1 MTQRPKLS
9 DIASSLG
16 LSVSAVSLA
25 LRDSTK
31 IPAITRDEVKRTA
44 ARLGYVYNRQAAEL
58 RRGVKSMVGVC
69 INDLANPVFV
79 DFIRHI
85 EDALRQHEMKLLLS
99 NSGEDLAK
107 QAAFLTTAQEYGA
120 AGILI
125 CPAEGTARNDVAT
138 LLAKG
143 FPVTTFSRLIDGVG
157 VSGFAND
164 DAGGVLAAMEHLHA
178 LGHRRIG
185 WIGGGRRTSTAVNR
199 LAGYDRA
206 VAALALDADPALRVF
221 CDTSR
226 RSGYLATGALLDLSV
241 PPTAIV
247 AFGDL
252 LAIGATAVCRERGV
266 GVGAALSVVGFDDID
281 ECTYSSPPLTTVAV
295 DKGAIA
301 RAAVDDLLSRIAG
314 DATGPVTRLFAP
326 LLVVRQSTG
335 PVSAAKA

>member
-1 MTQRPKLS
+1 MTPRPKLS

-25 LRDSTK
+25 LRDSPK
-31 IPAITRDEVKRTA
+31 IPAATRDEVKRTA
-44 ARLGYVYNRQAAEL
+44 AKLGYVYNRQAAEL
-58 RRGVKSMVGVC
+58 RRGVKSMIGVC

-85 EDALRQHEMKLLLS
+85 EDALRQHEMKLLLW
-99 NSGEDLAK
+99 NSGEDVAK

-120 AGILI
+120 AGLLI
-125 CPAEGTARNDVAT
+125 CPAEGTTREDIAT
-138 LLAKG
+138 LLAKD

-164 DAGGVLAAMEHLHA
+164 DAGGVFAAMEHLHG

-185 WIGGGRRTSTAVNR
+185 WIGGGRRTSTAENR

-206 VAALALDADPALRVF
+206 VAALGLDPDPELRVF
-221 CDTSR
+221 CETSR
-226 RSGYLATGALLDLSV
+226 RSGYVATGALLDLPH
-241 PPTAIV
+241 PPTGIV

-252 LAIGATAVCRERGV
+252 LAIGATTICRERGLVV
-266 GVGAALSVVGFDDID
+266 GQDVSIVGFDDID
-281 ECTYSSPPLTTVAV
+281 ECTYASPPLTTVAV

-314 DATGPVTRLFAP
+314 DAEGPVTRLFTP
-326 LLVVRQSTG
+326 RLVVRRSTG
-335 PVSAAKA
+335 PGPRLG